1 MSTRQAIPPPIAE
14 SETMKREQFLENRRK
29 GLGGSDI
36 GAILGLSKFRSPV
49 DVWLSKTG
57 RKPIDHESTLPQR
70 FGIFG
75 ESFVA
80 QEYTAKTGLDVVR
93 YNKQL
98 VHPEHDFIIGNI
110 DRLVIPQGASIAHH
124 MGQIRTDR
132 GMEAKC
138 VSAYAGGEWGD
149 DDSDDV
155 PPFYLA
161 QCAWYR
167 ILTGC
172 KYWDLAAL
180 IGNHRFEV
188 YQFETDKDLEQ
199 MLLAVAVEFWTKH
212 VLPDIPP
219 PPRSAEDVA
228 ALFPKSEEGRK
239 AIADAELAATVEA
252 IRVKKEQLKALEAAL
267 ESDVIAVKS
276 CIADASELVTE
287 TGKVLVTWKNN
298 KDGKKIDY
306 ESAFNDALYWAAQRL
321 NEDIFGLQAELL
333 AKYTK
338 TTQGARV
345 FLLKK

>member
-1 MSTRQAIPPPIAE
+1 M
-14 SETMKREQFLENRRK
+14 
-29 GLGGSDI
+29 
-36 GAILGLSKFRSPV
+36 
-49 DVWLSKTG
+49 
-57 RKPIDHESTLPQR
+57 
-70 FGIFG
+70 FG

-93 YNKQL
+93 FNKQL
-98 VHPEHDFIIGNI
+98 VHPEHHFIIGNV
-110 DRLVIPQGASIAHH
+110 DRLVIPAGMSVAHH
-124 MGQIRTDR
+124 MGVIRTDR

-138 VSAYAGGEWGD
+138 VSAFAGGEWGD

-188 YQFETDKDLEQ
+188 YQFATDKDLEQ
-199 MLLAVAVEFWTKH
+199 MLVAVGVEFWNKH
-212 VLPDIPP
+212 VLARVPP
-219 PPRSAEDVA
+219 APRSAADVA

-239 AIADAELAATVEA
+239 AIADAELAAAVEA
-252 IRVKKEQLKALEAAL
+252 IRLKKEQIKALEAAL
-267 ESDVIAVKS
+267 ESDMVTVKGHMQ
-276 CIADASELVTE
+276 DAEALATE
-287 TGKVLVTWKNN
+287 AGKVLATWKNN
-298 KDGKKIDY
+298 KNGKKTDY
-306 ESAFNDALYWAAQRL
+306 EAAFDEVLSWAGEHTDENIDA
-321 NEDIFGLQAELL
+321 LQAELM

-338 TTQGARV
+338 TTPGARV

>member
-1 MSTRQAIPPPIAE
+1 
-14 SETMKREQFLENRRK
+14 MKREDFLNARRA
-29 GLGGSDI
+29 GIGGSDV
-36 GAILGLSKFRSPV
+36 GAILGLSKFSSPV

-57 RKPIDHESTLPQR
+57 RKPVDYESTLPQR
-70 FGIFG
+70 FGMFG
-75 ESFVA
+75 EAFVA

-98 VHPEHDFIIGNI
+98 VHSEHSFILGNV
-110 DRLVIPQGASIAHH
+110 DRLVIPAGKSIAHH

-149 DDSDDV
+149 DESDDV

-172 KYWDLAAL
+172 TYWDLAAL

-188 YQFETDKDLEQ
+188 YQFATDRDLEQ
-199 MLLAVAVEFWTKH
+199 MLVAVAVEFWNKH
-212 VLPDIPP
+212 VLADVPP
-219 PPRSAEDVA
+219 APRSAEDVA

-239 AIADAELAATVEA
+239 AIADAELAKRVEA
-252 IRVKKEQLKALEAAL
+252 IRARKDAIKSLESALE
-267 ESDVIAVKS
+267 DDMVAVKGHMQV
-276 CIADASELVTE
+276 AEALTLVTE
-287 TGKVLVTWKNN
+287 TGKVLATWKNN
-298 KDGKKIDY
+298 KDGKKTDY
-306 ESAFNDALYWAAQRL
+306 EAAFGEVMNSIMVSDGSEYAKNLHL
-321 NEDIFGLQAELL
+321 ELM

-338 TTQGARV
+338 TTPGPRV